1 MLRVGK
7 IASQRDL
14 ADRDCDEAARAGLEG
29 EQAWNPPSVSYALS
43 FSLAIRPGAGTDAP
57 DHSGCLGPPL
67 DIELLENV
75 VDVIFD
81 GGGADPRAPGDLF
94 VGMPLVDKVDNLE
107 LSVC

>member
-1 MLRVGK
+1 MLRLGK

-14 ADRDCDEAARAGLEG
+14 ADRECDGATRAGLEG

-43 FSLAIRPGAGTDAP
+43 FSLAIRPETGTDAP

-67 DIELLENV
+67 DIELLENI

-81 GGGADPRAPGDLF
+81 GRGADPQASGDLF
-94 VGMPLVDKVDNLE
+94 VGMPLVDKADNFE